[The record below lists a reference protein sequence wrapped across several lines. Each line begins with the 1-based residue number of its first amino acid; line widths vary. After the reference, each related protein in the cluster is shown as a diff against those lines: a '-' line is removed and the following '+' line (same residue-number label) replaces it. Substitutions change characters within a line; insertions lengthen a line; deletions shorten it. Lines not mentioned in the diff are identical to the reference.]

1 MYYSIYP
8 SPLPESQS
16 LRVQKHLIFKGGM
29 CVPLSLVMCLQK
41 ESLTTIWDSVYRK
54 CLPRVCFLLSKWIP
68 QKSNEKNCLN
78 KRRNIKMLIQGK
90 IEQLWKLFLFFL
102 FHSFSIISFLILL
115 ILLYSANFCFKSHL
129 LLREFKESMW
139 STILIKRQALILVLL
154 LQSPSS
160 LKLKS

>member
-90 IEQLWKLFLFFL
+90 IEQLWKSYFY
-102 FHSFSIISFLILL
+102 FSYSILL
-115 ILLYSANFCFKSHL
+115 VSYHFSSCLFCCTVQIFASKVIYFSGNS
-129 LLREFKESMW
+129 K
-139 STILIKRQALILVLL
+139 KVCG
-154 LQSPSS
+154 LQFTSRDKLSS
-160 LKLKS
+160 